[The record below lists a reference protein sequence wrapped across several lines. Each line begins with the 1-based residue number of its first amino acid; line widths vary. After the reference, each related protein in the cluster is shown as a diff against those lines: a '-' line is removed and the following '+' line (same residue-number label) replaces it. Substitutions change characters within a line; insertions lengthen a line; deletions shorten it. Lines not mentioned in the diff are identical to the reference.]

1 MVTSISID
9 DICIE
14 SLTTLIINETF
25 ALQLNFKFNVSEEN
39 T

>member
-9 DICIE
+9 HICIE
-14 SLTTLIINETF
+14 SLTLIFNENF
-25 ALQLNFKFNVSEEN
+25 ALQLNFKLNVSKEN